1 MTMRL
6 PSRSGNGS
14 LPRQPGTGRLG
25 WATMSGRNPFMAASR
40 SSSRSEPVRIGLAGW
55 SEAVGRHGK
64 LLPAAEE
71 GATGLQRYA
80 AAFDFVEIN
89 SSFYR
94 QVRPAIY
101 EKWAGEVPRHFC
113 FSVKMHRLITHYTRL
128 RNVDLLGD
136 FFASA
141 AGLGEK
147 LAVVLVQLPP
157 ALVFDAEM
165 ADRFWSALR
174 KIYGGC
180 AVCEPRH
187 KSWQEAGARGHL
199 LGHGIGPV
207 LTEIPAADEDPLRGM
222 KEEIPLYVRL
232 HGTPRKYHSS
242 YGAEEL
248 ARLAD
253 FLAAHPGRSR
263 YVVFDNT
270 AGPAGVRNALQLQK
284 LMIAGKKT

>member
-1 MTMRL
+1 MRL
-6 PSRSGNGS
+6 PSGSGNRS
-14 LPRQPGTGRLG
+14 LSREPGADRLG
-25 WATMSGRNPFMAASR
+25 WPAMSGRTSLMAASR
-40 SSSRSEPVRIGLAGW
+40 SRSRSEPVRIGLAGW
-55 SEAVGRHGK
+55 SEAAGRHGK
-64 LLPAAEE
+64 LLPAVEE
-71 GATGLQRYA
+71 GATGLSRYA
-80 AAFDFVEIN
+80 AAFGFVEIN

-94 QVRPAIY
+94 QVRPATY
-101 EKWAGEVPRHFC
+101 EKWAGEVPRDFC

-136 FFASA
+136 FFGSV
-141 AGLGEK
+141 AGLGKK

-157 ALVFDAEM
+157 ALVFDAEV

-174 KIYGGC
+174 KIYGGG

-187 KSWQEAGARGHL
+187 TSWQEAGAREHL
-199 LGHGIGPV
+199 LGYGIGPV

-222 KEEIPLYVRL
+222 REDIPLYVRL

-253 FLAAHPGRSR
+253 FLAAHSGRSR

-270 AGPAGVRNALQLQK
+270 AGPAGVRNALQLQN
-284 LMIAGKKT
+284 LLIAGKKI

>member
-1 MTMRL
+1 
-6 PSRSGNGS
+6 
-14 LPRQPGTGRLG
+14 
-25 WATMSGRNPFMAASR
+25 MAASR

-55 SEAVGRHGK
+55 SEAAGRHGK
-64 LLPAAEE
+64 LLPAVEE
-71 GATGLQRYA
+71 GATGLSRYA
-80 AAFDFVEIN
+80 AAFGFVEIN

-94 QVRPAIY
+94 QVRPATY
-101 EKWAGEVPRHFC
+101 EKWAGEVPRDFC

-128 RNVDLLGD
+128 KNTELLGD
-136 FFASA
+136 FFASV

-157 ALVFDAEM
+157 ALVFDAEA

-174 KIYGGC
+174 KIYGGG

-187 KSWQEAGARGHL
+187 ASWRDTGASEL
-199 LGHGIGPV
+199 LARHGIGPV
-207 LTEIPAADEDPLRGM
+207 LTEIPAADEDPWRGM
-222 KEEIPLYVRL
+222 QAGVPLYVRL
-232 HGTPRKYHSS
+232 HGTPRRYHSS
-242 YGAEEL
+242 YGADEL

-253 FLAAHPGRSR
+253 FLAAHAGRSR

-284 LMIAGKKT
+284 LLVGGKNS